1 MVGAIICEI
10 STIICDI
17 NTINMKFYLL
27 KVRYPHGYGR
37 ITHITVNLAYMRGIP
52 LLGTIEIY

>member
-1 MVGAIICEI
+1 MVGTIICEI
-10 STIICDI
+10 GTIICDI
-17 NTINMKFYLL
+17 GIINVRFYLL
-27 KVRYPHGYGR
+27 EIRYPHGYGR